1 MKKHFFCHTST
12 IHPFQNQ
19 KTKFKMDQTNAPSTK
34 GKGLG
39 VAGMVVSLVALVIAI
54 IPGIGAAAL
63 WIAVVGLVLSVVA
76 FFMARGAGNPKKGM
90 MIAGIIMGAVALAL
104 AIYWITAITSALGDI
119 KDGLEN
125 MDTAALRKNLEDAFK
140 SN

>member
-1 MKKHFFCHTST
+1 
-12 IHPFQNQ
+12 
-19 KTKFKMDQTNAPSTK
+19 MDQTNAPSTK

-54 IPGIGAAAL
+54 IPGIGAGAL

-90 MIAGIIMGAVALAL
+90 MIAGIIMGVVALAL
-104 AIYWITAITSALGDI
+104 AIYWITAITSALGDL

-125 MDTAALRKNLEDAFK
+125 MDTAALRKNLEDAFNK
-140 SN
+140 